1 MHPESSYCAEDVCYM
16 ELSFTFVVVVDYR
29 KLRESRS
36 FPLQSICWF
45 NCMRALIILVV
56 AEFYVWLL
64 LVPRMFVIGA
74 YSSSYNFGFFA
85 VALRA
90 TIHETGHCVRFKQ
103 CCATRFYYCFQRVWY
118 FVVCYHR
125 LEVYLPLEQIQR
137 AHTRTH
143 KSKIVWMH

>member
-16 ELSFTFVVVVDYR
+16 ELSFTFVVVVGYR
-29 KLRESRS
+29 KLQESRS

-103 CCATRFYYCFQRVWY
+103 CCATRFYYCFQRV
-118 FVVCYHR
+118 
-125 LEVYLPLEQIQR
+125 LSPLGSVFAAWADSTR
-137 AHTRTH
+137 SHAHTQ
-143 KSKIVWMH
+143 IEDCMNALI